1 MKGFTMMAAEV
12 LTTIIIAPVVI
23 FFGVCFAIA
32 TYQMLKECIDE
43 IKRRN

>member
-1 MKGFTMMAAEV
+1 MMTAEI
-12 LTTIIIAPVVI
+12 LATIIIAPAVI

-32 TYQMLKECIDE
+32 TYQMLKEAIDE

>member
-1 MKGFTMMAAEV
+1 MITAEV
-12 LTTIIIAPVVI
+12 LATIIIAPAVI